1 MFVKYNLMP
10 NDSRV
15 WIYQS
20 NREFKAEELGVLNN
34 KIQDFIDSWKRH
46 GDDLKASYVI
56 KYNQFIVLLV
66 DKCYNDV
73 SGCSIDASVNLIQ
86 QLENHFEIDLTNKL
100 NISFKDNANINIV
113 SLSDFQNY
121 AKQDKITSNTVV
133 FNNLVTTKKE
143 FENNWEVT
151 ADKSW
156 HKRFLI
162 ADNY

>member
-1 MFVKYNLMP
+1 MFVNYDLMP

-20 NREFKAEELGVLNN
+20 NREFNSDELVILRT
-34 KIQDFIDSWKRH
+34 KIQDFIAVWKRH
-46 GDDLKASYVI
+46 GADLKASFVI

-66 DKCYNDV
+66 DEKYNDV
-73 SGCSIDASVNLIQ
+73 SGCSIDASVNLIK

-100 NISFKDNANINIV
+100 NISFKDNVNVNIV

-121 AKQDKITSNTVV
+121 VKQEKITSNTVV
-133 FNNLVTTKKE
+133 FNNMVTTKEE

-151 ADKSW
+151 AAKSW

-162 ADNY
+162 TEN

>member
-1 MFVKYNLMP
+1 MFVNYDLMP

-20 NREFKAEELGVLNN
+20 NREFNSDELVILKT
-34 KIQDFIDSWKRH
+34 KIQDFIAVWKRH
-46 GDDLKASYVI
+46 GADLKASFVI

-66 DKCYNDV
+66 DEKYNDV
-73 SGCSIDASVNLIQ
+73 SGCSIDASVNLMK

-100 NISFKDNANINIV
+100 NISFKDNVNVNIV

-121 AKQDKITSNTVV
+121 VKQEKITSNTVV
-133 FNNLVTTKKE
+133 FNNMVTTKEE

-151 ADKSW
+151 AAKSW

-162 ADNY
+162 TEN